1 MKNLLML
8 ASASQCLVGLI
19 LLVYPPIF
27 SRLLFGL
34 ELVGNGIWMSWFAGI
49 NLIVLAVVC
58 WPDQNMFQAFSG
70 MVTYSSLA
78 TLYFIYLGVNGMAG
92 ILLWPAVAAHAA
104 LSLLLVVA
112 WQMEHRAS
120 AD

>member
-1 MKNLLML
+1 MD
-8 ASASQCLVGLI
+8 
-19 LLVYPPIF
+19 
-27 SRLLFGL
+27 
-34 ELVGNGIWMSWFAGI
+34 ELVRSI

-70 MVTYSSLA
+70 MVTWTASA
-78 TLYFIYLGVNGMAG
+78 TLYFIDSGVNGMAG
-92 ILLWPAVAAHAA
+92 ILLWPAVVVDAA